1 MIAHENGL
9 RGELRAATQLLR
21 EVPPPTDL
29 WRQRLL
35 RQIAAAPGPTLT
47 SRIGD
52 APRGRRWSVRPLT
65 ALAAGLVCAMA
76 GAGAAATLMRYSG
89 GGRPDVANT
98 VATQATARRTAVR
111 FTLQAPDA
119 GKVFLVGDFNG
130 WNPAAIPLRR
140 SADGTWEVEVPL
152 PPGRYAYSFMVD
164 GALATDP
171 SAPQARDDDFGSVNS
186 VVMVKGS

>member
-1 MIAHENGL
+1 M
-9 RGELRAATQLLR
+9 
-21 EVPPPTDL
+21 
-29 WRQRLL
+29 
-35 RQIAAAPGPTLT
+35 
-47 SRIGD
+47 
-52 APRGRRWSVRPLT
+52 RPLN
-65 ALAAGLVCAMA
+65 AIAAGLICAMV
-76 GAGAAATLMRYSG
+76 GAAAAATLMRYSG
-89 GGRPDVANT
+89 SGSPDVASP
-98 VATQATARRTAVR
+98 VATQTAAGRTPVR